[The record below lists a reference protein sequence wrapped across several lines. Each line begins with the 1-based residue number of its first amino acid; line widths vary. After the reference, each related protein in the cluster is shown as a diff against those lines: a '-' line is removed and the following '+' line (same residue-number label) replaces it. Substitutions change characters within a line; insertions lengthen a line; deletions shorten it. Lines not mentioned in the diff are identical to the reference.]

1 MATGWMQGAFEGF
14 SSLTDVPLFS
24 LGDNPVT
31 PLRLLIGLLMLFAVA
46 WVAAQLERGLLRVAA
61 RRPGLNR
68 STFYTLSRVTRYLL
82 WIIGTLLALHVIGVD
97 LSAIALLTGAIGIG
111 IGLGMQGLF
120 NNLIGG
126 LFLLGEKAL
135 RIGDVVTLESGVAG
149 TLREIGLRHT
159 RIQSVDGGEVMV
171 PNSELVL
178 RQVTHW
184 TLQTARRRLHV
195 PFQVAPD
202 ADREAVRVATL
213 AAASQV
219 PETLP
224 DPRHGPELW
233 ITELHSDYLAC
244 ELVVW
249 IGRGGIERPA
259 AARAAYLAAIAD
271 ALDAAGVSRAG
282 AAHRL
287 RLPEGPI
294 AVQLHPPTSP
304 G

>member
-1 MATGWMQGAFEGF
+1 MATGWMQSAFQGF
-14 SSLTDVPLFS
+14 SGLADAPLFS
-24 LGDNPVT
+24 LGDAPVT
-31 PLRLLIGLLMLFAVA
+31 PGRLLLGLVLLFSAA
-46 WVAAQLERGLLRVAA
+46 WVAAQVERGLQRVAA
-61 RRPGLNR
+61 RLPGLIR
-68 STFYTLSRVTRYLL
+68 STFYTLSRITRYLL
-82 WIIGTLLALHVIGVD
+82 WIVGTLLALHIIGVD

-159 RIQSVDGGEVMV
+159 RIQTVDGGEVMV

-195 PFQVAPD
+195 PFRVAPD
-202 ADREAVRVATL
+202 VDREQLRLAVL
-213 AAASQV
+213 AAASRV
-219 PETLP
+219 AVTVP
-224 DPRHGPELW
+224 DPRLAPECWL
-233 ITELHSDYLAC
+233 TELHSDYLAC

-249 IGRGGIERPA
+249 IGRSGIERPSA
-259 AARAAYLAAIAD
+259 AHAAYLAALAD
-271 ALDAAGVSRAG
+271 ALDEFHLARPPPG
-282 AAHRL
+282 HRL
-287 RLPEGPI
+287 QLPQQPLS
-294 AVQLHPPTSP
+294 VKLLPPTSS

>member
-1 MATGWMQGAFEGF
+1 MATGWMQTAFEGF
-14 SSLTDVPLFS
+14 SSLADVPLFS
-24 LGDNPVT
+24 LGEAPVT
-31 PLRLLIGLLMLFAVA
+31 PVRLLVGLVLLFTVA
-46 WVAAQLERGLLRVAA
+46 WLAAQVERGLQRVAA

-68 STFYTLSRVTRYLL
+68 STFYTLSRITRYVL
-82 WIIGTLLALHVIGVD
+82 WILGTLLALHIIGVD

-159 RIQSVDGGEVMV
+159 RIQTVDGGEVMV

-195 PFQVAPD
+195 PFRVAPD
-202 ADREAVRVATL
+202 VDRERMRAAVV
-213 AAASQV
+213 AAASRV
-219 PETLP
+219 PETVP
-224 DPRHGPELW
+224 DPRLSPECWL
-233 ITELHSDYLAC
+233 TELHSDYLAC

-249 IGRGGIERPA
+249 IGRSGIERPTA
-259 AARAAYLAAIAD
+259 AHAAYLAAIID
-271 ALDAAGVSRAG
+271 ALDEFAIARPLPAQTLQLPSQPLSV
-282 AAHRL
+282 RL
-287 RLPEGPI
+287 LP
-294 AVQLHPPTSP
+294 PPAS